1 MPVDDV
7 TLINGDVTTAD
18 EHLERA
24 VRNVSAVFH
33 LAGLTS
39 AVDDD
44 AYNRVN
50 VEGTRNVVQAMQQ
63 HAPNALLLFASSL
76 AAAGPAR
83 GRRPLYEVDEPAP
96 VSPYGRSKLE
106 AERIVEESN
115 LQYLIVRP
123 PAVYGPRDPD
133 ILAAFRMAAR
143 GIAFR
148 VGSEGQLLS
157 MVHVEDLVRGM
168 VQAIE
173 REGTG
178 RYYMTDGM
186 IHTWS
191 AIMESISRAVGTTP
205 RVIAIPQGV
214 ADFVS
219 RTERL
224 RASILGSKPLITPGR
239 IIELTQAN
247 WTCDDTLARLDI
259 GYEPT
264 ISLPEGIRATADW
277 YRQAGWL

>member
-18 EHLERA
+18 ENLERA

-33 LAGLTS
+33 LAGVTS
-39 AVDDD
+39 AIDDN

-50 VEGTRNVVQAMQQ
+50 VEGTRNVVRAMQE

-83 GRRPLYEVDEPAP
+83 GRHPLYEDDEAAP
-96 VSPYGRSKLE
+96 VSPYGRSKLG

-115 LQYLIVRP
+115 LQHSIVRP
-123 PAVYGPRDPD
+123 PAVYGPRDTD

-148 VGSEGQLLS
+148 VAPENQLLS
-157 MVHVEDLVRGM
+157 MVHVEDLARGM
-168 VQAIE
+168 VQAVE
-173 REGTG
+173 REGRG

-186 IHTWS
+186 THTWA

-205 RVIAIPQGV
+205 RVIGIPAGV

-224 RASILGSKPLITPGR
+224 RASIMGSKPLLTPGR
-239 IIELTQAN
+239 ITELMQAN
-247 WTCDDTLARLDI
+247 WTCDDTFARLDI
-259 GYEPT
+259 GYESS
-264 ISLPEGIRATADW
+264 ISLPEGIRSTADW